1 MERETSFKKAFHDSW
16 LLLTALSSSEFIGK
30 CYLDCEIKAIMAEII
45 GVAASATQLGTA
57 CFSLIDVLRKIKG
70 GASTLKRYHEQL
82 QELQSLSTCISQN
95 PLLQTPEIGIQTRAL
110 LSLIDNNCIT
120 SLLSKGRLLRTWGL
134 LYKEQDLLDIFV
146 RLERQ
151 KSTLSLA
158 IEEIQSKTLYQI
170 QTDIQN
176 MAEKS
181 AVGDSTAHSH
191 NQTEPK
197 ISCQSE
203 SPQNPFVIDWT
214 SSPDT
219 QCIPRTTA
227 QVPPNDIIS
236 YLALYISKMASS
248 TNANEKPDAR
258 SPDNGGATWTGCT
271 ADPGFN
277 QENGCSYTMN
287 GKLSKELAKNPP
299 NRCTFK
305 DSIKIGKG
313 SQRNGH
319 HTKFIG
325 DVTGATEPNTD
336 GDRWINIRVK
346 ACASQEPQTEILG
359 TQFNGNVTEY
369 ADAPTEDN
377 QKE

>member
-1 MERETSFKKAFHDSW
+1 
-16 LLLTALSSSEFIGK
+16 
-30 CYLDCEIKAIMAEII
+30 MAEII

-120 SLLSKGRLLRTWGL
+120 PLLSKGRLLRTWGL

-176 MAEKS
+176 MAEKR

-191 NQTEPK
+191 DETEPK
-197 ISCQSE
+197 IRCQSE
-203 SPQNPFVIDWT
+203 SPQNPVVIDWT

-227 QVPPNDIIS
+227 PVPLNDIIS
-236 YLALYISKMASS
+236 YLALYIPNMASS
-248 TNANEKPDAR
+248 TKANEKSDAK
-258 SPDNGGATWTGCT
+258 SPDNDGTTWIGCK

-277 QENGCSYTMN
+277 QENGCTYKID
-287 GKLSKELAKNPP
+287 GKLSKELAKNFST
-299 NRCTFK
+299 RCTFENSVK
-305 DSIKIGKG
+305 TGKG
-313 SQRNGH
+313 DQRNGH
-319 HTKFIG
+319 IIEFFG
-325 DVTGATEPNTD
+325 DVTGAAIPNMN
-336 GDRWINIRVK
+336 GDRWINSQIN
-346 ACASQEPQTEILG
+346 ACAFQEPQAEIRG
-359 TQFNGNVTEY
+359 TQSNGHVIRCAE
-369 ADAPTEDN
+369 APTQDAKRE
-377 QKE
+377 